1 MSLMF
6 HRFDFDHQSVRIDQL
21 SVSSERNLIFAL
33 MKSLPLSLSGV
44 ALGIALAAADYHVD
58 WKVALL
64 MMTTVAFL
72 HLYSVTGKVEKSP
85 AATKVFLIATIVS
98 GLAMLNFS
106 FGTIFLME
114 PLVLVASG
122 YMIIRAVRHTEFVS
136 RGKGV
141 FYILLL
147 FGFLAVFGT
156 YYICSHSFG
165 SWPLLLPAL
174 STGLLSV
181 AARTEESRKT
191 LWLAM
196 TSAGWM
202 AMISY
207 ACLRMFDPWH
217 FLFLLSL
224 PLFFIKRFSD
234 WSVFAFSVLTGL
246 GFVVYLM

>member
-1 MSLMF
+1 MSRMF
-6 HRFDFDHQSVRIDQL
+6 HRFDYGHESVHMDQL
-21 SVSSERNLIFAL
+21 SDSSERNLIFAL

-64 MMTTVAFL
+64 LLMTVTFL
-72 HLYSVTGKVEKSP
+72 HLYSVTGKSGKSLS
-85 AATKVFLIATIVS
+85 AARVFLIATIAS

-141 FYILLL
+141 FYIIIL

-174 STGLLSV
+174 SISLLSV
-181 AARTEESRKT
+181 AARTEDAQKT
-191 LWLAM
+191 LRLAM

-224 PLFFIKRFSD
+224 PLFFMKRFSD
-234 WSVFAFSVLTGL
+234 WSVLVFSVLTGL